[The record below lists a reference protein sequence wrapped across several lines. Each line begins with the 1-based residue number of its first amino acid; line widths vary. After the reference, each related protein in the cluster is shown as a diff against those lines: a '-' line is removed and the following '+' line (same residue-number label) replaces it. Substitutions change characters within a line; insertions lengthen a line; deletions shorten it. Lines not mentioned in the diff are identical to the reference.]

1 MSMTNSIDFASP
13 TPYQLMIH
21 SCGSF
26 FYLPKILT
34 HFNPNNHPHLGTSV
48 NLDLYKDTRIRTNL
62 LSLCRHASHRFVT
75 SNQNRQ
81 QSSYAHYE
89 HRLSKPPVCT
99 RSNGARIP
107 HTSTNHI
114 QPQQQCRSYQH
125 MSKYLTTDTQ
135 KKMGAGE
142 NPNLC

>member
-1 MSMTNSIDFASP
+1 MSMINSIDFASP

-26 FYLPKILT
+26 FNLPKILT

-48 NLDLYKDTRIRTNL
+48 NLDLYKDTHKLALVMQACI
-62 LSLCRHASHRFVT
+62 ASFST

-89 HRLSKPPVCT
+89 HRLSQPPVCT
-99 RSNGARIP
+99 RSNGERIP
-107 HTSTNHI
+107 HSSTNHI

-125 MSKYLTTDTQ
+125 MSKYLTTGTQ
-135 KKMGAGE
+135 KKWE
-142 NPNLC
+142 LEKTPI

>member
-1 MSMTNSIDFASP
+1 MSMINSIDFASP

-26 FYLPKILT
+26 FNLPKILT

-48 NLDLYKDTRIRTNL
+48 NLDLYKDTHKLALVMQACI
-62 LSLCRHASHRFVT
+62 ASFCT

-89 HRLSKPPVCT
+89 HRLSQPPVCT
-99 RSNGARIP
+99 RSNGERIP

-125 MSKYLTTDTQ
+125 MSKYLTTGTQ

-142 NPNLC
+142 NPNLS

>member
-1 MSMTNSIDFASP
+1 MLIW
-13 TPYQLMIH
+13 I
-21 SCGSF
+21 C
-26 FYLPKILT
+26 
-34 HFNPNNHPHLGTSV
+34 
-48 NLDLYKDTRIRTNL
+48 TRILGYGQTCSRY
-62 LSLCRHASHRFVT
+62 ASMRRIVFVT

-89 HRLSKPPVCT
+89 HRLSQPPVCT

-114 QPQQQCRSYQH
+114 QPQQQQCRSYQH
-125 MSKYLTTDTQ
+125 MSKYLTTVTQ

-142 NPNLC
+142 NPNLCLKVFSELS